1 MSKGSTP
8 EKEKRK
14 EKTLKGKTLK
24 RKTLKEKTQ
33 KNDEKLLTKASL

>member
-14 EKTLKGKTLK
+14 E
-24 RKTLKEKTQ
+24 KTLKEKTQ